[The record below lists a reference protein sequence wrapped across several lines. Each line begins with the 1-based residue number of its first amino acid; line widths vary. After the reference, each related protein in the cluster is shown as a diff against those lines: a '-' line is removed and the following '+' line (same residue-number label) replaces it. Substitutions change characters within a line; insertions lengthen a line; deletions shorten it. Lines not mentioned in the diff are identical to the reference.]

1 MNILDTIVA
10 QKRIE
15 IEAYRK
21 EVEQLPALEQPTQ
34 TRAPRS
40 LKNMLLR
47 DDQSGVIAEFK
58 RRSPSKGVI
67 HANASVLEVTDAYVT
82 HGASALSV
90 LTDTAFFGGSIAD
103 LEMASAHPIPL
114 LRKDFIIDPIQIDQ
128 AKRAGADVVL
138 LIAACLSPN
147 DVKALANHA
156 KALGLEVLLELHE
169 ESELE
174 HLCEAIEL
182 VGINNRNLKT
192 FEVDIEQSLRMA
204 ALLPDSMVKI
214 AESGIQSVEEIMR
227 FRDHG
232 FRGFLMGERFMK
244 QQDPGKA
251 FAEFMKTY
259 QQKRCA

>member
-67 HANASVLEVTDAYVT
+67 HANASVLEVTGAYVT

-90 LTDTAFFGGSIAD
+90 LTDAEFFGGSIAD
-103 LEMASAHPIPL
+103 LEIASAHPF
-114 LRKDFIIDPIQIDQ
+114 KTDFLNRVWNCHGNDIAFCI
-128 AKRAGADVVL
+128 L
-138 LIAACLSPN
+138 EHIAA
-147 DVKALANHA
+147 
-156 KALGLEVLLELHE
+156 
-169 ESELE
+169 
-174 HLCEAIEL
+174 
-182 VGINNRNLKT
+182 
-192 FEVDIEQSLRMA
+192 F
-204 ALLPDSMVKI
+204 
-214 AESGIQSVEEIMR
+214 
-227 FRDHG
+227 
-232 FRGFLMGERFMK
+232 
-244 QQDPGKA
+244 
-251 FAEFMKTY
+251 
-259 QQKRCA
+259 